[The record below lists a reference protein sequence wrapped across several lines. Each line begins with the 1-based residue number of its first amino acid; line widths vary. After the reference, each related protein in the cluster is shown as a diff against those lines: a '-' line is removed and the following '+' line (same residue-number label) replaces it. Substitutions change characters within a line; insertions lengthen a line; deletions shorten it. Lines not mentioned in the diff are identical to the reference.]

1 MKMIGIILLTLVI
14 GLPLFA
20 QGQVTTRK
28 HRLADFTDKM
38 TQVVLS
44 GDQVLDA
51 ALRREIPYYWTSTTF
66 EFCSLE
72 QFEKIKTQD
81 KYYFLIPVESTFKGE
96 EEPGIRFLTLVKG
109 GADAKDGIAA
119 MHEVVSIPVSAS
131 VGTTERDLVY
141 LGGII
146 QAIQEYTLAAMES
159 ESAAYKMSTW
169 FNDRFKKSVAGKD
182 VYIAQ
187 EDLSSDVTEKE
198 LAKLEKNLSLHLV
211 PSSESD
217 WQYVHQSADTVV
229 GYVIAPIFPGKG
241 SVCYKLL
248 FEADTHRLCYLERH
262 KLSEKKSEGFL
273 ASELKPLGK

>member
-1 MKMIGIILLTLVI
+1 MKKIVALLLTLVI

-44 GDQVLDA
+44 GDEVLNT
-51 ALRREIPYYWTSTTF
+51 ALRKEIPYIWTSSTF

-81 KYYFLIPVESTFKGE
+81 KYYFLIPVESVFKGE

-109 GADAKDGIAA
+109 GADAKDGIGA
-119 MHEVVSIPVSAS
+119 MHEVVSLPVAAAM
-131 VGTTERDLVY
+131 GTSDRDLVY

-159 ESAAYKMSTW
+159 ETAAYKMSEW
-169 FNDRFKKSVAGKD
+169 FNGRFKKSIEDKK
-182 VYIAQ
+182 VYIAE
-187 EDLSSDVTEKE
+187 EDLSSEVNEKA
-198 LAKLEKNLSLHLV
+198 LAKLDGNLSLHIV

-217 WQYVHQSADTVV
+217 WQYVHQSDETVV
-229 GYVIAPIFPGKG
+229 GYVIAPVFPVKG

-262 KLSEKKSEGFL
+262 KISEKKGEGFL

>member
-1 MKMIGIILLTLVI
+1 MKKIGIILLTLVI

-20 QGQVTTRK
+20 QGQVITRK
-28 HRLADFTDKM
+28 YRLADFTDKM
-38 TQVVLS
+38 TQVVLC
-44 GDQVLDA
+44 GDEVLNA
-51 ALRREIPYYWTSTTF
+51 ALRKEVPYIWTSTTF
-66 EFCSLE
+66 EFCTLE

-81 KYYFLIPVESTFKGE
+81 KYYFLIPIESVFKGE

-109 GADAKDGIAA
+109 GADAKDGIGA
-119 MHEVVSIPVSAS
+119 MHEVVSLPVAAAM
-131 VGTTERDLVY
+131 GTDDRDLVY

-159 ESAAYKMSTW
+159 ESAAYKMSEW
-169 FNDRFKKSVAGKD
+169 FNGRFKKSIEDKK

-187 EDLSSDVTEKE
+187 EDLSSEVNEKA
-198 LAKLEKNLSLHLV
+198 LAKLENNLSLHIV
-211 PSSESD
+211 PASESD
-217 WQYVHQSADTVV
+217 WQYVNQSPETIV
-229 GYVIAPIFPGKG
+229 GHVIAPVFPGKG

-262 KLSEKKSEGFL
+262 KISEKKSEGFL

>member
-1 MKMIGIILLTLVI
+1 MKKIATILLTLLI

-44 GDQVLDA
+44 GDEILNA
-51 ALRREIPYYWTSTTF
+51 ALRKEVPYIWTSSTF

-72 QFEKIKTQD
+72 QFEKLKTQD
-81 KYYFLIPVESTFKGE
+81 NYYFLIPVESVFKGE

-109 GADAKDGIAA
+109 GPNAKDGISA
-119 MHEVVSIPVSAS
+119 MHEVVSLPVAAAM
-131 VGTTERDLVY
+131 GTTDRDLVY

-159 ESAAYKMSTW
+159 ETAAYKMSEW
-169 FNDRFKKSVAGKD
+169 FNGRFKKSIEDKKVF
-182 VYIAQ
+182 IAE
-187 EDLSSDVTEKE
+187 EDLSSEVNEKA
-198 LAKLEKNLSLHLV
+198 LAKLDHNLSLHIV

-217 WQYVHQSADTVV
+217 WQYVHQSDDTVV
-229 GYVIAPIFPGKG
+229 GYVIAPIFPVKG

-262 KLSEKKSEGFL
+262 KISEKKSVGFL

>member
-1 MKMIGIILLTLVI
+1 MKKIGTLLLTLVI
-14 GLPLFA
+14 SLPLFA

-44 GDQVLDA
+44 GDEVLNT
-51 ALRREIPYYWTSTTF
+51 ALRKEIPYIWTSSTF

-81 KYYFLIPVESTFKGE
+81 KYYFLIPVESVFKGE

-109 GADAKDGIAA
+109 GADAKDGIGA
-119 MHEVVSIPVSAS
+119 MHEVVSLPVAAAM
-131 VGTTERDLVY
+131 GTSDRDLVY

-159 ESAAYKMSTW
+159 ETAAYKMSEW
-169 FNDRFKKSVAGKD
+169 FNGRFKKSIEDKK
-182 VYIAQ
+182 VYIAE
-187 EDLSSDVTEKE
+187 EDLSSEVNEKA
-198 LAKLEKNLSLHLV
+198 LAKLDGNLSLHIV

-217 WQYVHQSADTVV
+217 WQYVHQSDETVV
-229 GYVIAPIFPGKG
+229 GYVIAPVFPVKG

-262 KLSEKKSEGFL
+262 KISEKKGEGFL

>member
-1 MKMIGIILLTLVI
+1 MKKIGIVLLTLVI

-38 TQVVLS
+38 TQIVLS
-44 GDQVLDA
+44 GDEVLNA
-51 ALRREIPYYWTSTTF
+51 ALRKEIPYIWTSSTF

-81 KYYFLIPVESTFKGE
+81 KYYFLIPVESVFKGE

-109 GADAKDGIAA
+109 GAGAKDGISA
-119 MHEVVSIPVSAS
+119 MHEVVSLPVAAAM
-131 VGTTERDLVY
+131 GTDDRDLVY
-141 LGGII
+141 LDGIL

-159 ESAAYKMSTW
+159 ETAAYKMSEW
-169 FNDRFKKSVAGKD
+169 FNGRFKKSIADKE

-187 EDLSSDVTEKE
+187 EDLSSDVDERVLE
-198 LAKLEKNLSLHLV
+198 KLEDNLSLHIV
-211 PSSESD
+211 PSAESD
-217 WQYVHQSADTVV
+217 WQYVNQSAGTVV
-229 GYVIAPIFPGKG
+229 GHVIAPIFPGKG

-248 FEADTHRLCYLERH
+248 FEADTHKLCYLERH
-262 KLSEKKSEGFL
+262 KITEKKSEGFL
-273 ASELKPLGK
+273 AAELKPLGK

>member
-1 MKMIGIILLTLVI
+1 MRKIGTLLLTLVI
-14 GLPLFA
+14 GLPLYA

-44 GDQVLDA
+44 GDEVLNA
-51 ALRREIPYYWTSTTF
+51 ALRKEIPYIWTSSTF

-81 KYYFLIPVESTFKGE
+81 KYYFLIPVESVFKGE

-109 GADAKDGIAA
+109 GAAAKDGIGA
-119 MHEVVSIPVSAS
+119 MHEVVSLPVAAAM
-131 VGTTERDLVY
+131 GTSDRDLVY

-159 ESAAYKMSTW
+159 ETAAYKMSEW
-169 FNDRFKKSVAGKD
+169 FNGRFKKSIEDKA
-182 VYIAQ
+182 VYIAE
-187 EDLSSDVTEKE
+187 EDLSSEVNEKA
-198 LAKLEKNLSLHLV
+198 LAKLDGNLSLHIV

-217 WQYVHQSADTVV
+217 WQYVHQSDETVV
-229 GYVIAPIFPGKG
+229 GYVIAPIFPVKG

-262 KLSEKKSEGFL
+262 KISEKKGEGFL

>member
-1 MKMIGIILLTLVI
+1 MKKIGIILLTFVI
-14 GLPLFA
+14 SLPLFA
-20 QGQVTTRK
+20 QGKVTTRK

-44 GDQVLDA
+44 GDEVLNA
-51 ALRREIPYYWTSTTF
+51 ALRKEIPYIWTSSTF

-81 KYYFLIPVESTFKGE
+81 KYYFLIPAESIFKGE
-96 EEPGIRFLTLVKG
+96 EEPGVRFLTLVKG
-109 GADAKDGIAA
+109 GPEAKDGISA
-119 MHEVVSIPVSAS
+119 MHEVVSLPVAAAM
-131 VGTTERDLVY
+131 GTTDRDLVY

-146 QAIQEYTLAAMES
+146 QAIQEFTLAAMES
-159 ESAAYKMSTW
+159 ESAAYKMSEW
-169 FNDRFKKSVAGKD
+169 FNGRFKKSIEDKK

-187 EDLSSDVTEKE
+187 EDLSSEVNDKA
-198 LAKLEKNLSLHLV
+198 LAKLENNLSLHIV

-217 WQYVHQSADTVV
+217 WQYVNQSPDTVV
-229 GYVIAPIFPGKG
+229 GYVIAPIFPTTG

-262 KLSEKKSEGFL
+262 KIGEKKGEGFL
-273 ASELKPLGK
+273 ASELKPLGR

>member
-1 MKMIGIILLTLVI
+1 MKKIVAFLLTLVI

-44 GDQVLDA
+44 GDEVLNA
-51 ALRREIPYYWTSTTF
+51 ALRKEIPYIWTSSTF

-81 KYYFLIPVESTFKGE
+81 KYYFLIPVESVFKGE

-109 GADAKDGIAA
+109 GADAKDGIGA
-119 MHEVVSIPVSAS
+119 MHEVVSLPVAAAM
-131 VGTTERDLVY
+131 GTSDRDLVY

-159 ESAAYKMSTW
+159 ESAAYKMSEW
-169 FNDRFKKSVAGKD
+169 FNGRFKKSVEGKK
-182 VYIAQ
+182 VFIAE
-187 EDLSSDVTEKE
+187 EDLSSEVNEKA
-198 LAKLEKNLSLHLV
+198 LTKLDGNLSLHIV

-217 WQYVHQSADTVV
+217 WQYVHQSDETVV
-229 GYVIAPIFPGKG
+229 GYVIAPIFPVKG

-248 FEADTHRLCYLERH
+248 FEADTHKLCYLERH
-262 KLSEKKSEGFL
+262 KISEKKGEGFL

>member
-1 MKMIGIILLTLVI
+1 MKKIGIILLTFVI
-14 GLPLFA
+14 SLPLFA
-20 QGQVTTRK
+20 QGKVTTRK

-44 GDQVLDA
+44 GDEVLNA
-51 ALRREIPYYWTSTTF
+51 ALRKEIPYIWTSSTF

-81 KYYFLIPVESTFKGE
+81 KYYFLIPAESIFKGE
-96 EEPGIRFLTLVKG
+96 EEPGVRFLTLVKG
-109 GADAKDGIAA
+109 GPSAKDGISA
-119 MHEVVSIPVSAS
+119 MHEVVSLPVAAAM
-131 VGTTERDLVY
+131 GTTDRDLVY

-146 QAIQEYTLAAMES
+146 QAIQEFTLAAMES
-159 ESAAYKMSTW
+159 ESAAYKMSEW
-169 FNDRFKKSVAGKD
+169 FNGRFKKSIEDKK

-187 EDLSSDVTEKE
+187 EDLSDEVNEKA
-198 LAKLEKNLSLHLV
+198 LAKLENNLSLHIV

-217 WQYVHQSADTVV
+217 WQYVNQSPDTVV
-229 GYVIAPIFPGKG
+229 GYVIAPIFPTTG

-262 KLSEKKSEGFL
+262 KISEKKGEGFL

>member
-1 MKMIGIILLTLVI
+1 MKKIGIILLTFVI
-14 GLPLFA
+14 SLPLFA
-20 QGQVTTRK
+20 QGKVTTRK

-44 GDQVLDA
+44 GDEVLNA
-51 ALRREIPYYWTSTTF
+51 ALRKEIPYIWTSSTF

-81 KYYFLIPVESTFKGE
+81 KYYFLIPAESIFKGE
-96 EEPGIRFLTLVKG
+96 EEPGVRFLTLVKG
-109 GADAKDGIAA
+109 GPEAKDGISA
-119 MHEVVSIPVSAS
+119 MHEVVSLPVAAAM
-131 VGTTERDLVY
+131 GTTDRDLVY

-146 QAIQEYTLAAMES
+146 QAIQEFTLAAMES
-159 ESAAYKMSTW
+159 ESAAYKMSEW
-169 FNDRFKKSVAGKD
+169 FNGRFKKSIEDKK

-187 EDLSSDVTEKE
+187 EDLSDEVNEKA
-198 LAKLEKNLSLHLV
+198 LAKLENNLSLHIV

-217 WQYVHQSADTVV
+217 WQYVNQSPDTVV
-229 GYVIAPIFPGKG
+229 GYVIAPIFPTTG

-262 KLSEKKSEGFL
+262 KISEKKGEGFL

>member
-1 MKMIGIILLTLVI
+1 MKKIVAFLLTLVI

-44 GDQVLDA
+44 GDEVLNA
-51 ALRREIPYYWTSTTF
+51 ALRKEIPYIWTSSTF

-81 KYYFLIPVESTFKGE
+81 KYYFLIPVESVFKGE

-109 GADAKDGIAA
+109 GADAKDGIGA
-119 MHEVVSIPVSAS
+119 MHEVVSLPVAAAM
-131 VGTTERDLVY
+131 GTSDRDLVY

-159 ESAAYKMSTW
+159 ETAAYKMSEW
-169 FNDRFKKSVAGKD
+169 FNGRFKKSVEDKK
-182 VYIAQ
+182 VYIAE
-187 EDLSSDVTEKE
+187 EDLSSEVNEKA
-198 LAKLEKNLSLHLV
+198 LAKLDGNLSLHIV

-217 WQYVHQSADTVV
+217 WQYVHQSDETVV
-229 GYVIAPIFPGKG
+229 GYVIAPIFPVKG

-248 FEADTHRLCYLERH
+248 FEADTHKLCYLERH
-262 KLSEKKSEGFL
+262 KISEKKGEGFL

>member
-1 MKMIGIILLTLVI
+1 MKKIGTLLLTLVI

-44 GDQVLDA
+44 GDEVLNA
-51 ALRREIPYYWTSTTF
+51 ALRKEVPYIWTSSTF

-81 KYYFLIPVESTFKGE
+81 KYYFLIPVESIFKGE

-109 GADAKDGIAA
+109 GADAKDGISA
-119 MHEVVSIPVSAS
+119 MHEVVSLPVAAAM
-131 VGTTERDLVY
+131 GTSDRDLVY

-159 ESAAYKMSTW
+159 ESAAYKMSEW
-169 FNDRFKKSVAGKD
+169 FNGRFKKSVEGKK
-182 VYIAQ
+182 VYIAE
-187 EDLSSDVTEKE
+187 EDLSSEVNEKA
-198 LAKLEKNLSLHLV
+198 LAKLDGNLSLHIV

-217 WQYVHQSADTVV
+217 WQYVHQSDETVV
-229 GYVIAPIFPGKG
+229 GYVIAPIFPVKG

-262 KLSEKKSEGFL
+262 KISEKKGEGFL

>member
-1 MKMIGIILLTLVI
+1 MKKIGTLLLTLII
-14 GLPLFA
+14 GLPLYA

-44 GDQVLDA
+44 GDEVLNA
-51 ALRREIPYYWTSTTF
+51 ALRKEIPYIWTSSTF

-81 KYYFLIPVESTFKGE
+81 KYYFLIPVESVFKGE

-109 GADAKDGIAA
+109 GADAKDGIGA
-119 MHEVVSIPVSAS
+119 MHEVVSLPVAAAM
-131 VGTTERDLVY
+131 GTSDRDLVY

-159 ESAAYKMSTW
+159 ETAAYKMSEW
-169 FNDRFKKSVAGKD
+169 FNGRFKKSIEDKK
-182 VYIAQ
+182 VYIAE
-187 EDLSSDVTEKE
+187 EDLSSEVNEKA
-198 LAKLEKNLSLHLV
+198 LAKLDGNLSLHIV

-217 WQYVHQSADTVV
+217 WQYVHQSDETVV
-229 GYVIAPIFPGKG
+229 GYVIAPVFPVKG

-248 FEADTHRLCYLERH
+248 FEADSHRLCYLERH
-262 KLSEKKSEGFL
+262 KISEKKGEGFL

>member
-1 MKMIGIILLTLVI
+1 MKKITIVLLTLFI

-20 QGQVTTRK
+20 QGQVVTRK

-38 TQVVLS
+38 TKVVLS
-44 GDQVLDA
+44 GDEVLNA
-51 ALRREIPYYWTSTTF
+51 ALRKEIPYIWTSSTF

-81 KYYFLIPVESTFKGE
+81 KYYFLIPAESVFKGE

-109 GADAKDGIAA
+109 GPEAKEGISA
-119 MHEVVSIPVSAS
+119 MHEVVSLPVSAAMGS
-131 VGTTERDLVY
+131 GDRDLVY

-146 QAIQEYTLAAMES
+146 QAIQEFTLAAMES
-159 ESAAYKMSTW
+159 ETVAYKMSDW
-169 FNDRFKKSVAGKD
+169 FNGRFKKSIQGKK
-182 VYIAQ
+182 VYIAR
-187 EDLSSDVTEKE
+187 EDLSSEVDEKA
-198 LAKLEKNLSLHLV
+198 LTKLENNLSLHLV
-211 PSSESD
+211 PSTESD
-217 WQYVHQSADTVV
+217 WQYVNQSPETVV
-229 GYVIAPIFPGKG
+229 GYVIAPVFPSKG

-262 KLSEKKSEGFL
+262 KISEKKGEGFL

>member
-1 MKMIGIILLTLVI
+1 MKKIATLLLTLLT

-20 QGQVTTRK
+20 QGQVSTRK

-44 GDQVLDA
+44 GDEALNA
-51 ALRREIPYYWTSTTF
+51 ALRKEVPYYWTCSTF

-81 KYYFLIPVESTFKGE
+81 SYYFLIPAESQFKGE
-96 EEPGIRFLTLVKG
+96 EEPGVRFLTLVKG
-109 GADAKDGIAA
+109 GPEAGEGISS
-119 MHEVVSIPVSAS
+119 MFEVVSLPVSAAL
-131 VGTTERDLVY
+131 GATDRDLVY

-146 QAIQEYTLAAMES
+146 QAIQDYTLAAMES
-159 ESAAYKMSTW
+159 ESAAYKMSEW
-169 FNDRFKKSVAGKD
+169 FNGRFKKSIDGKK

-187 EDLSSDVTEKE
+187 EDLCSDVTEKVLE
-198 LAKLEKNLSLHLV
+198 KLENNLSLHLV
-211 PSSESD
+211 PSTESD
-217 WQYVHQSADTVV
+217 WQYVNQSPETVV

-262 KLSEKKSEGFL
+262 KITEKKSEGFL

>member
-1 MKMIGIILLTLVI
+1 MKKIGTLLLTLVI

-44 GDQVLDA
+44 GDEVLNA
-51 ALRREIPYYWTSTTF
+51 ALRKEIPYIWTSSTF

-81 KYYFLIPVESTFKGE
+81 KYYFLIPVESVFKGE

-109 GADAKDGIAA
+109 GADAKDGIGA
-119 MHEVVSIPVSAS
+119 MHEVVSLPVAAAM
-131 VGTTERDLVY
+131 GTSDRDLVY

-159 ESAAYKMSTW
+159 ESAAYKMSEW
-169 FNDRFKKSVAGKD
+169 FNGRFKKSVVGKK
-182 VYIAQ
+182 VYIAE
-187 EDLSSDVTEKE
+187 EDLSSEVNEKA
-198 LAKLEKNLSLHLV
+198 LAKLDGNLSLHIV

-217 WQYVHQSADTVV
+217 WQYVQQSDETVV
-229 GYVIAPIFPGKG
+229 GYVIAPIFPVKG

-248 FEADTHRLCYLERH
+248 FEADTHKLCYLERH
-262 KLSEKKSEGFL
+262 KISEKKGEGFL
-273 ASELKPLGK
+273 ASELKHLGK

>member
-1 MKMIGIILLTLVI
+1 MKKIGTLLLTLVI
-14 GLPLFA
+14 SLPLFA

-44 GDQVLDA
+44 GDEVLNA
-51 ALRREIPYYWTSTTF
+51 ALRKEIPYIWTSSTF

-81 KYYFLIPVESTFKGE
+81 KYYFLIPVESVFKGE

-109 GADAKDGIAA
+109 GADAKDGIGA
-119 MHEVVSIPVSAS
+119 MHEVVSLPVAAAM
-131 VGTTERDLVY
+131 GTSDRDLVY

-159 ESAAYKMSTW
+159 ETAAYKMSEW
-169 FNDRFKKSVAGKD
+169 FNGRFKKSIEDKA
-182 VYIAQ
+182 VYIAE
-187 EDLSSDVTEKE
+187 EDLSSEVNEKA
-198 LAKLEKNLSLHLV
+198 LAKLDGNLSLHIV

-217 WQYVHQSADTVV
+217 WQYVHQSDETVV
-229 GYVIAPIFPGKG
+229 GYVITPIFPVKG

-248 FEADTHRLCYLERH
+248 FEADTHKLCYLERH
-262 KLSEKKSEGFL
+262 KISEKKGEGFL

>member
-1 MKMIGIILLTLVI
+1 MKKIGIILLTLVVN
-14 GLPLFA
+14 LPLFA

-44 GDQVLDA
+44 GDEVLNA
-51 ALRREIPYYWTSTTF
+51 ALRKEIPYIWTSTTF

-81 KYYFLIPVESTFKGE
+81 KYYFLIPAESVFKGE
-96 EEPGIRFLTLVKG
+96 EEPGVRFLTLVKG
-109 GADAKDGIAA
+109 GPGAKDGISA
-119 MHEVVSIPVSAS
+119 MHEVVSLPVAAAL
-131 VGTTERDLVY
+131 GTTDRDLVY

-146 QAIQEYTLAAMES
+146 QAIQEFTLAAMES
-159 ESAAYKMSTW
+159 ESAAYKMSEW
-169 FNDRFKKSVAGKD
+169 FNGRFKKSIEDKK

-187 EDLSSDVTEKE
+187 EDLSSEVNEKA
-198 LAKLEKNLSLHLV
+198 LAKLENNLSLHIV

-217 WQYVHQSADTVV
+217 WQYVNQSPDTVV
-229 GYVIAPIFPGKG
+229 GYVIAPIFPTTG

-262 KLSEKKSEGFL
+262 KISEKKGEGFL

>member
-1 MKMIGIILLTLVI
+1 MKKIATLLLTLLI

-20 QGQVTTRK
+20 QGQVSTRK

-38 TQVVLS
+38 TQVVLT
-44 GDQVLDA
+44 GDEVLNA
-51 ALRREIPYYWTSTTF
+51 ALRKEVPYIWTSSTF

-72 QFEKIKTQD
+72 QFEKLKTQD
-81 KYYFLIPVESTFKGE
+81 KYYFLIPVESVFKGE

-109 GADAKDGIAA
+109 GPDAKDGISA
-119 MHEVVSIPVSAS
+119 MHEVVSLPVAAAM
-131 VGTTERDLVY
+131 GTTDRDLVY

-159 ESAAYKMSTW
+159 ESAAYKMSEW
-169 FNDRFKKSVAGKD
+169 FNGRFKKSIDGKKA
-182 VYIAQ
+182 YIAE
-187 EDLSSDVTEKE
+187 EDLSSEVTGKA
-198 LAKLEKNLSLHLV
+198 LAKLENNLSLHIV

-217 WQYVHQSADTVV
+217 WQYVHQSDDTVV
-229 GYVIAPIFPGKG
+229 GYVIAPIFPVKG

-262 KLSEKKSEGFL
+262 KISEKKGEGFL

>member
-1 MKMIGIILLTLVI
+1 MKKIVALLLTLVI
-14 GLPLFA
+14 CLPLFA

-44 GDQVLDA
+44 GDEVLNT
-51 ALRREIPYYWTSTTF
+51 ALRKEIPYIWTSSTF

-81 KYYFLIPVESTFKGE
+81 KYYFLIPVESVFKGE

-109 GADAKDGIAA
+109 GADAKDGIGA
-119 MHEVVSIPVSAS
+119 MHEVVSLPVAAAM
-131 VGTTERDLVY
+131 GTSDRDLVY

-159 ESAAYKMSTW
+159 ETAAYKMSEW
-169 FNDRFKKSVAGKD
+169 FNGRFKKSIEDKK
-182 VYIAQ
+182 VYIAE
-187 EDLSSDVTEKE
+187 EDLSSEVNEKA
-198 LAKLEKNLSLHLV
+198 LAKLDGNLSLHIV

-217 WQYVHQSADTVV
+217 WQYVHQSDETVV
-229 GYVIAPIFPGKG
+229 GYVIAPVFPVKG

-262 KLSEKKSEGFL
+262 KISEKKGEGFL

>member
-1 MKMIGIILLTLVI
+1 MKKIVALLLTLVI

-44 GDQVLDA
+44 GDEVLNT
-51 ALRREIPYYWTSTTF
+51 ALRKEIPYIWTSSTF

-81 KYYFLIPVESTFKGE
+81 KYYFLIPVESVFKGE

-109 GADAKDGIAA
+109 GADAKDGIGA
-119 MHEVVSIPVSAS
+119 MHEVVSLPVAAAM
-131 VGTTERDLVY
+131 GTSDRDLVY

-159 ESAAYKMSTW
+159 ETAAYKMSEW
-169 FNDRFKKSVAGKD
+169 FNGRFKKSIEDKK
-182 VYIAQ
+182 VYIAE
-187 EDLSSDVTEKE
+187 EDLSSEVNEKT
-198 LAKLEKNLSLHLV
+198 LAKLDGNLSLHIV

-217 WQYVHQSADTVV
+217 WQYVHQSDETVV
-229 GYVIAPIFPGKG
+229 GYVIAPVFPVKG

-262 KLSEKKSEGFL
+262 KISEKKGEGFL